1 MFRLSEVFSYFFFI
15 FFIFFACFVIKF
27 VPIPKC
33 YVDTFV
39 DVLFYRN
46 PSDVFL
52 RMLVFQ
58 LQNGD
63 SLVMGAPG
71 LNDWQGKEES

>member
-1 MFRLSEVFSYFFFI
+1 
-15 FFIFFACFVIKF
+15 
-27 VPIPKC
+27 
-33 YVDTFV
+33 VDTFV
-39 DVLFYRN
+39 DVFFYRN
-46 PSDVFL
+46 PSDEFL